1 MCFSSQL
8 NYVRRG
14 GVWSLFWDSSD
25 FPWFQEKSLV
35 TGFYLWNVYLSS
47 PTQQRS
53 AAAVLLQI
61 HILSALLW
69 LACKQ
74 SAVNLACLCSPPSWL
89 SPVGKWNKN
98 ERRKLLLLS
107 LFFTTMGLLSL
118 LHIPTS
124 GTYLTYGIW
133 HLFRKTELC
142 SHQCLNI
149 FPHVHGI
156 LPALLNIQ
164 KSTNL

>member
-1 MCFSSQL
+1 MFEGGVFSSQL

-61 HILSALLW
+61 HILSSLLR
-69 LACKQ
+69 LTCKQ

-107 LFFTTMGLLSL
+107 LFFTTVGWLSL
-118 LHIPTS
+118 LNLPTS
-124 GTYLTYGIW
+124 GACFNIRHVAPASENW
-133 HLFRKTELC
+133 APQPPVSKHLPTC
-142 SHQCLNI
+142 PWDTSC
-149 FPHVHGI
+149 P
-156 LPALLNIQ
+156 
-164 KSTNL
+164 S